1 MTTHFSHKL
10 LLADILGQS
19 RSRSNWNLLADACN
33 CSILVSVLFV
43 AQIKMD
49 IPEDIE
55 CRITL
60 KDGTDIETDEELQLI
75 NETEILKIIRS
86 DDKLSGTVIQTFF

>member
-1 MTTHFSHKL
+1 
-10 LLADILGQS
+10 
-19 RSRSNWNLLADACN
+19 
-33 CSILVSVLFV
+33 
-43 AQIKMD
+43 MD